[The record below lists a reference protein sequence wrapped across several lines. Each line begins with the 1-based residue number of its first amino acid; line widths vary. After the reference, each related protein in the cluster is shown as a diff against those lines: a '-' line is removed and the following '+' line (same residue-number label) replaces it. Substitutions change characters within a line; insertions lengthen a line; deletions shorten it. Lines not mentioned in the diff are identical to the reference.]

1 MIVFFPSNLALHSS
15 APASTRRASLLLG
28 ATRVGP
34 EAHEKKRP
42 KLGSSVEF
50 RRGRG
55 GGGLRRRSSRG
66 WRRGIR
72 GWRRGCRRSSGLRRR
87 AAAAEA
93 GAAAAEAGAVAAVE
107 AAGSGAGAA
116 ETGAAAAE
124 AGAVAAV
131 EAAGSGAAKGVITS
145 QRRRLS
151 HFARGMIQ
159 APP

>member
-1 MIVFFPSNLALHSS
+1 M
-15 APASTRRASLLLG
+15 
-28 ATRVGP
+28 GP
-34 EAHEKKRP
+34 EAHEKKKP

-107 AAGSGAGAA
+107 AAGSGA
-116 ETGAAAAE
+116 
-124 AGAVAAV
+124 
-131 EAAGSGAAKGVITS
+131 AKGVITS

>member
-72 GWRRGCRRSSGLRRR
+72 GWRRGCRRASGLRRR
-87 AAAAEA
+87 
-93 GAAAAEAGAVAAVE
+93 GSRGWRRGCRR
-107 AAGSGAGAA
+107 GSGL
-116 ETGAAAAE
+116 
-124 AGAVAAV
+124 
-131 EAAGSGAAKGVITS
+131 
-145 QRRRLS
+145 RRRQGRHLAASPSQPLRPRYDPGAGYGSRRSSLATPCRSAAS
-151 HFARGMIQ
+151 HCTAHWYAENLQ
-159 APP
+159 D